1 MNPVCEHCGSP
12 LPSTGEPKVGRPQ
25 KYCSTACRQAA
36 HRQRRNT
43 TPPAPADLQAADT
56 HCRPTDTPQ
65 EPAAPPAL
73 RPPPPARR
81 PQATGEADEALAE
94 ITRDIQEELRA
105 LQRSLP
111 TADPTDLLRLATRIR
126 TQLDGLTA
134 ALVGRARHRR
144 TTWNRIGHILGI
156 SEDTARHRYTDHYIL
171 RRLSELTRMSS
182 PPATLK
188 DLYTAPAPRHQPSPV
203 PVPPLGSIHARPR
216 PAFNRLAPVLS
227 MLARTS
233 QKPMKELSERT
244 RCSASYLS
252 RILNGERIPTWELTE
267 RFARACGADPAVL
280 RSVWET
286 ERLRSNS
293 PLLETEDDDEGD
305 DEDPHRAGARL
316 LRALRTL
323 HVRAG
328 QPTAYDIA
336 TAGKHQLTVTL
347 ITAVLEGIRFP
358 GWRDLV
364 SLLNVLG
371 GDISYFQPLW
381 EAAVRPATPP
391 TETTPAAPS
400 PHPEPSSPPQ
410 DPSCGHPIVSPDA
423 SGSSSTR
430 GQQAPP
436 AFNSA
441 GLCEVISSYREA
453 LADQAAL
460 LESQRERLFHRIA
473 QRRIS
478 GNRIPRGLGV
488 FANP

>member
-1 MNPVCEHCGSP
+1 
-12 LPSTGEPKVGRPQ
+12 
-25 KYCSTACRQAA
+25 
-36 HRQRRNT
+36 
-43 TPPAPADLQAADT
+43 
-56 HCRPTDTPQ
+56 
-65 EPAAPPAL
+65 
-73 RPPPPARR
+73 
-81 PQATGEADEALAE
+81 
-94 ITRDIQEELRA
+94 
-105 LQRSLP
+105 
-111 TADPTDLLRLATRIR
+111 
-126 TQLDGLTA
+126 
-134 ALVGRARHRR
+134 
-144 TTWNRIGHILGI
+144 
-156 SEDTARHRYTDHYIL
+156 
-171 RRLSELTRMSS
+171 MSS

-423 SGSSSTR
+423 SGSSTR
-430 GQQAPP
+430 GQHTGATSPSRLQLSRLVRGHQLLPRGPGRPSGLARIPAGTPLSPYRPATYQRKPHPSRPGCVRQPVVLPDQRAPP
-436 AFNSA
+436 RPHGSCPGHFRFS
-441 GLCEVISSYREA
+441 
-453 LADQAAL
+453 
-460 LESQRERLFHRIA
+460 
-473 QRRIS
+473 
-478 GNRIPRGLGV
+478 
-488 FANP
+488 